1 MRHYFIV
8 SNVFRMSS
16 KDIKNISFFLF
27 QIFGLKNYSQENVLL
42 QKNMVQNLLK
52 GK

>member
-27 QIFGLKNYSQENVLL
+27 TYFKYLDLRITVKKMFCCK
-42 QKNMVQNLLK
+42 KI
-52 GK
+52 